1 MFDWVQKLTA
11 TLQPN
16 QAETRFLPPHNCI
29 SLWKS
34 ASYIFLLLHIFDI
47 FKSIMYCIEDYIT
60 VSPAR
65 SVFHPRIKL
74 HQNENLW
81 NTKLHYYWQATYQ
94 RTVANTITVPIE
106 KKNKLWNNT
115 WSVGRRLKSLGG
127 FVITYL
133 LPGASG
139 PALLSRNLQGKY
151 SNHWGTIPHNCHF
164 FTLTQFLENKIY
176 TEIYTVNCQFTQ

>member
-1 MFDWVQKLTA
+1 MFDWVQMLTA

-16 QAETRFLPPHNCI
+16 QAETRFLPPQNCI

-47 FKSIMYCIEDYIT
+47 FKRIMYCIEDYIT

-81 NTKLHYYWQATYQ
+81 NTKLHYYWQATNQ
-94 RTVANTITVPIE
+94 TVASPITVPIE
-106 KKNKLWNNT
+106 KTNHKIILGLWGEDWSHWEGLWSHISCPVRLVPHCCLGTCKENIQITVEHIFKLLRFFLIPN
-115 WSVGRRLKSLGG
+115 
-127 FVITYL
+127 YL
-133 LPGASG
+133 
-139 PALLSRNLQGKY
+139 N
-151 SNHWGTIPHNCHF
+151 IF
-164 FTLTQFLENKIY
+164 
-176 TEIYTVNCQFTQ
+176 

>member
-139 PALLSRNLQGKY
+139 PALLSRNLQGKC
-151 SNHWGTIPHNCHF
+151 SNQTVEHIFKLLRF
-164 FTLTQFLENKIY
+164 FLTPNYLNHL
-176 TEIYTVNCQFTQ
+176 